1 MLRVLKVSSWTRKRR
16 YLTKIK
22 GRHMWSRVTQTLC
35 SGYPGHDCGSRT
47 FEVITST
54 LPLRTHNNSSSF
66 SSFLIS
72 SNLLSRKSQKI
83 PQSVEYDIKWW
94 INTLNAYCWYIIVIV
109 IASSLVDRVLE
120 PGRVKPNTMHLVFV
134 SSQLSTQQ

>member
-22 GRHMWSRVTQTLC
+22 GRHMWSRVTQTLR
-35 SGYPGHDCGSRT
+35 SGYPGHDCDSRT

-54 LPLRTHNNSSSF
+54 LPLRTHNNFSSF

-72 SNLLSRKSQKI
+72 SNQKI
-83 PQSVEYDIKWW
+83 LIGTAQSVEYDIKWW
-94 INTLNAYCWYIIVIV
+94 INTLYAYRWCIMVIV
-109 IASSLVDRVLE
+109 LALSPVDRVLE